1 MTSMF
6 TIFLALGACVLGPPL
21 LTIAGSAIAG
31 LILAL
36 ADLWHTLLK
45 EHRGAA
51 YRIYVLDR
59 GWRVLRA
66 VILQQFVRA
75 GQSAELWRDHAQ
87 TMRYLAFTRLRL
99 LKYPAQIVIVALL
112 IATRVHYLLAAVIV
126 VLFASIFLP
135 ILLAL

>member
-36 ADLWHTLLK
+36 ADLWRTLLK
-45 EHRGAA
+45 EHHGAA

-66 VILQQFVRA
+66 VIIRQFVRA

-87 TMRYLAFTRLRL
+87 TMRYLAFTRLGL
-99 LKYPAQIVIVALL
+99 LKYPAQLVIIALH
-112 IATRVHYLLAAVIV
+112 ISTRVHYLLVAVIIV
-126 VLFASIFLP
+126 IFVSISLFILP
-135 ILLAL
+135 